1 MTFPYLHS
9 FSGSFKETVVRIYT
23 RQILE
28 GLQYLHTNKI
38 MHRDIKGANILVETT
53 GLVKLADFGACK
65 QIEDLVTI
73 GAPSGGM
80 PVPDMGEKPE
90 YHLDLGRLEV
100 LRPWSG
106 CKICLKTI

>member
-1 MTFPYLHS
+1 M
-9 FSGSFKETVVRIYT
+9 RIYT

-73 GAPSGGM
+73 GASKREALSRCCAGYAAEHGHMPCESFGSG
-80 PVPDMGEKPE
+80 PTAYSAFASV
-90 YHLDLGRLEV
+90 
-100 LRPWSG
+100 
-106 CKICLKTI
+106 

>member
-1 MTFPYLHS
+1 M
-9 FSGSFKETVVRIYT
+9 RIYT

-73 GAPSGGM
+73 GASSGGF
-80 PVPDMGEKPE
+80 VG
-90 YHLDLGRLEV
+90 L
-100 LRPWSG
+100 
-106 CKICLKTI
+106 

>member
-1 MTFPYLHS
+1 M
-9 FSGSFKETVVRIYT
+9 RIYT

-73 GAPSGGM
+73 GALAAASRVQGRSHVSSSACLLSARPAVPSSLSGLLHLERCRRGGC
-80 PVPDMGEKPE
+80 
-90 YHLDLGRLEV
+90 H
-100 LRPWSG
+100 SG
-106 CKICLKTI
+106 APST

>member
-1 MTFPYLHS
+1 M
-9 FSGSFKETVVRIYT
+9 RIYT

-73 GAPSGGM
+73 GALAELQCLPRAQLAVLM
-80 PVPDMGEKPE
+80 TC
-90 YHLDLGRLEV
+90 LDQ
-100 LRPWSG
+100 
-106 CKICLKTI
+106 LKERDEL